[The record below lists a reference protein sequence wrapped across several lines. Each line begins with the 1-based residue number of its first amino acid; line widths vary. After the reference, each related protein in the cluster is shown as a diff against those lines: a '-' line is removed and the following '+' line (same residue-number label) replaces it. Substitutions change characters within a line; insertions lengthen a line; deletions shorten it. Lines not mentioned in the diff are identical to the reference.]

1 MYYFIFS
8 LQISLLNCDLFKM
21 ADRMAGVLTSATS
34 VLKRAVELDTKG
46 RYGEAVICYQ
56 EGLQLLMDVL
66 KGMIRS
72 AS

>member
-1 MYYFIFS
+1 
-8 LQISLLNCDLFKM
+8 M

-72 AS
+72 AT